1 MKNSASVKK
10 RTEHASVSILTS
22 DCHFEGRMI
31 CKGISR
37 IGGVVQ
43 GEIHSEGVLIIE
55 KGANVEAI
63 VHADEVVVQGNIK
76 GKIEISQR
84 IEFTATGAF
93 SGELKT
99 PILFVTDGA
108 RLNGQLTMLSQ
119 SELKRDAKEIEKLDM
134 DPSVAKDPEIQ
145 YEK

>member
-1 MKNSASVKK
+1 MKNSAAVKK
-10 RTEHASVSILTS
+10 KTEYAGVSILTS
-22 DCHFEGRMI
+22 DCHFQGRMI

-37 IGGVVQ
+37 IGGLIQ

-63 VHADEVVVQGNIK
+63 VQADEVVVQGNIK

-84 IEFTATGAF
+84 IEFSPTGTF

-99 PILFVTDGA
+99 PVLFVADGA
-108 RLNGQLTMLSQ
+108 RLNGQLTMHSQ
-119 SELKRDAKEIEKLDM
+119 HELKRDAKEIEKLEL
-134 DPSVAKDPEIQ
+134 DPSLIKGPEIQ